1 MRVLTA
7 CCFAVCLGC
16 TSSGVEGD
24 GSRGPKGEPGI
35 VGPMGPPGPSGTID
49 LSQAIANGSA
59 PQDAGF
65 HVTGNALVG
74 GRLGIRKTAPAAAL
88 DVAGGIS
95 GAQFGEVWRTGTLE
109 PGDSSEEFNLNMLWN
124 DYGNIGVVT
133 VFMGSEGV
141 PSDNSWVVAVNAYG
155 QTYNSYNVLAG
166 RVTTGFDVQG
176 LTATTLG
183 SRVTFRNTTSLKARY
198 AINRLPLLV
207 NHRTL
212 LEP

>member
-1 MRVLTA
+1 
-7 CCFAVCLGC
+7 
-16 TSSGVEGD
+16 
-24 GSRGPKGEPGI
+24 
-35 VGPMGPPGPSGTID
+35 MGPPGPSGTID